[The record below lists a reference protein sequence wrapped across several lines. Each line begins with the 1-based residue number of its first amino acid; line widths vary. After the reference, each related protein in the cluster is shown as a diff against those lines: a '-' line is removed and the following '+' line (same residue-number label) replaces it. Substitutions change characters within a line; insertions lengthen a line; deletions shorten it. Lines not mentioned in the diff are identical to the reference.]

1 MADCHLPHAGSPGA
15 PSFRHPLAEGGVVDL
30 AIAVGLVFVVLV
42 LSLFL
47 LLFLQC
53 HPERSEEPQHSSAWV
68 VPHKV
73 TCRVPHSNAAGC
85 PILAVIARVG

>member
-1 MADCHLPHAGSPGA
+1 M
-15 PSFRHPLAEGGVVDL
+15 VDL

-53 HPERSEEPQHSSAWV
+53 HPERSEGPPHGSAV
-68 VPHKV
+68 LVPYKV
-73 TCRVPHSNAAGC
+73 TSRVPHPSA
-85 PILAVIARVG
+85 ILWRRVG

>member
-1 MADCHLPHAGSPGA
+1 
-15 PSFRHPLAEGGVVDL
+15 VVDL

-53 HPERSEEPQHSSAWV
+53 HPERSEGSPARFRSVSAVQGHQPGAPSFRQASRHRLGASVAWRE
-68 VPHKV
+68 KADI
-73 TCRVPHSNAAGC
+73 AAK
-85 PILAVIARVG
+85 PSKNSAIEHWLSR